1 MSLLD
6 LAGKR
11 GLVLGIANANSI
23 AYGCA
28 KAFHAAGAELAIT
41 YLNAKAEPYVRP
53 LAEKLDSPIIVPCD
67 VREPGQ
73 RQQRHA
79 EASREQCSRGRGRR
93 GSLRVRITR
102 ELGSVVAALGGLDA
116 LVFTARI
123 GEHAA
128 PVRARVCE
136 NAAWLG
142 IQLDA
147 AANLAGGPRISS
159 ADSPV
164 SVWVVP
170 TNEELM
176 IARHTLACTRP

>member
-28 KAFHAAGAELAIT
+28 KAFHAAGAELAVLGMSGISNDMRK
-41 YLNAKAEPYVRP
+41 LLASNA
-53 LAEKLDSPIIVPCD
+53 
-67 VREPGQ
+67 RE
-73 RQQRHA
+73 A
-79 EASREQCSRGRGRR
+79 ADAVD
-93 GSLRVRITR
+93 LFVYRITR
-102 ELGSVVAALGGLDA
+102 ELGSLAAALNGLDV
-116 LVFTARI
+116 LVFTADI

-136 NAAWLG
+136 SAAWLG
-142 IQLDA
+142 IRLDA
-147 AANLAGGPRISS
+147 AANLAGGPRIST

-176 IARHTLACTRP
+176 IARHTLARTRL